1 MKTIEISDEAFNYLQ
16 VRAIPLQDTTVSV
29 LDRLVE
35 EHKSFGNQEIKSA
48 VESNG
53 ARLDMSFGVANLPN
67 VSFTTID
74 AATISGQSVKK
85 CYWNDILAD
94 MILAAIKVGASKD
107 KVKAILS
114 AQIREGQHS
123 DNGYRHVAGA
133 DFSFQGVDAERACKN
148 IAALSKAFGIA
159 VSIKLR
165 WQSSPKAQFAG
176 QVGHLVL
183 P

>member
-29 LDRLVE
+29 LDRLIE
-35 EHKSFGNQEIKSA
+35 EHKSFGNQAIKPEVA
-48 VESNG
+48 LDG
-53 ARLDMSFGVANLPN
+53 ARLDMSFGEANLPN

-94 MILAAIKVGASKD
+94 MIIAAINGGATKGE
-107 KVKAILS
+107 VKALLS
-114 AQIREGQHS
+114 AQIREGEHS
-123 DNGYRHVAGA
+123 DNGYRHVAEA
-133 DFSFQGVDAERACKN
+133 DFSFQGVDAVRACKN

-165 WQSSPKAQFAG
+165 WQSSSKAQFAG